1 MGSIAGAPVRIL
13 MVCHGNICR
22 STMAEYVM
30 RHLVEQRGLSEEVL
44 VDSAATSR
52 EALGCLPHGGTR
64 RVLARHGIPCG
75 SHRSRQMTKGD
86 YARYDLICGMDQ
98 ENLAGMYRI
107 LAGETGHGWSWAPVS
122 AAFARRADPAGKVH
136 LLLDW
141 TARPRDIADPWY
153 TDDFDAT
160 YRDVVAGCE
169 ALLAHLCGE
178 AGR

>member
-1 MGSIAGAPVRIL
+1 MNDSHKNSESTAKESTFNTRKPELVALRERQRNRNRAVAALGVLVVLATAMAL
-13 MVCHGNICR
+13 MVPAI
-22 STMAEYVM
+22 TMA
-30 RHLVEQRGLSEEVL
+30 RG
-44 VDSAATSR
+44 
-52 EALGCLPHGGTR
+52 
-64 RVLARHGIPCG
+64 
-75 SHRSRQMTKGD
+75 
-86 YARYDLICGMDQ
+86 DLICGMDQ